1 MAGPSPE
8 LDARLARIAGRLAL
22 LAASDRE
29 LKVFG
34 AAGHRW
40 QLEPPLDAGE
50 LAAVEAALGAALPAE
65 VAAFLTRIGRA
76 GAGPYYGFVTPAPP
90 DPAAWAGDQEVAPR
104 PAAPFPFDAEAA
116 LEVAPA
122 TGGSRYDG
130 TVLLAHQGCGYVSLL
145 IVGGPRAGEVWADF
159 AAAEGPLAP
168 EAPSFLTWYE
178 GWLDDALLEWARDAL
193 PAIAAA
199 RAAGGPTVAAME
211 AVAPLLDARAEAPS
225 ADLRRSLGYL
235 RCYQGRFDDAEA
247 AFDRAAEVGTQEP
260 EARRRLDRARLRAA
274 AGRYADALDEVAAGL
289 ATPGLWYATRD
300 ALLGERQAALFAQG
314 HRAEALATMDLRA
327 EQTFFDVALHHAL
340 AREHL
345 ADGDV
350 DAAAAVLARAFRL
363 GIGVPRPT
371 EVEARRR
378 AAYDGLVAALEAEAA
393 APRPPSWRA
402 AASRPRRR
410 RGPRADARRRGV
422 RDRDRRARR
431 RLRRAAAV
439 AVRRRRRRPARS
451 APPAPTPATGA
462 ASPSSSSATTPGA
475 RTSTTPAPCAAR
487 CTLTPWSAG
496 GARRR
501 AGSRARTV
509 ATSS

>member
-378 AAYDGLVAALEAEAA
+378 AAYDGLVAALEAEA
-393 APRPPSWRA
+393 RRRGRRA
-402 AASRPRRR
+402 GAPRRR
-410 RGPRADARRRGV
+410 GRGGVGGRELMRGAAAFAIV
-422 RDRDRRARR
+422 TAA
-431 RLRRAAAV
+431 LGGGCGGAAAV